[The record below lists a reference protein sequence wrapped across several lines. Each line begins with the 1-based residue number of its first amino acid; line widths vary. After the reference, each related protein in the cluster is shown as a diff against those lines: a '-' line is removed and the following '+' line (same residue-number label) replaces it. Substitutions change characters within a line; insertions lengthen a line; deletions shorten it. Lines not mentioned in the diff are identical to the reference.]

1 MACPNFKNE
10 PKIGLRPL
18 GVKNNENKMEH
29 STINLFNMIQNSNGR
44 HKRWHCDGSL
54 QLLLWR

>member
-1 MACPNFKNE
+1 
-10 PKIGLRPL
+10 
-18 GVKNNENKMEH
+18 MEH

-44 HKRWHCDGSL
+44 YKGWRCDGSL